1 MRDGASVNNVALR
14 VFKVIYPNI
23 MDVRCFSHTLDIV
36 GNKFKTPLL
45 ATFSS
50 YWISLFSYSP
60 RTKMLWKDYT
70 GQAMASYSKTRWWS
84 KWEIFHQLMVHFG
97 DLEPFLS
104 AHPEIGPSLKLKLL
118 GILHGPNQLGQLKME
133 VAAVVDV
140 GEHFV
145 KTTYRLEGY
154 GALMVNCCEEIAKLR
169 AVLSLTSFPN
179 IQAIAESL
187 APGNLL
193 GQQQLTTYAF
203 SCVKPGVD
211 YFMEKFGDESK
222 TPLNQ
227 FKAMWHFSPSRIFE
241 LQPSLS
247 DIEAL
252 CSIPFF
258 NKPLIVK
265 LKAELPNYIARS
277 TDVNPPK
284 FCSGGKTMKL
294 LCPTGL
300 QQQKKYS

>member
-1 MRDGASVNNVALR
+1 
-14 VFKVIYPNI
+14 

-50 YWISLFSYSP
+50 YWISLFSHSP
-60 RTKMLWKDYT
+60 RTKMLWKYYT
-70 GQAMASYSKTRWWS
+70 GQAMASYSKSRWWS
-84 KWEIFHQLMVHFG
+84 KWEIFHQLMVQFG

-104 AHPEIGPSLKLKLL
+104 AHPEIGPSLRSKLL
-118 GILHGPNQLGQLKME
+118 DILHDPNQLGQLKME

-145 KTTYRLEGY
+145 KTTYRLEG
-154 GALMVNCCEEIAKLR
+154 AKLR

-211 YFMEKFGDESK
+211 YFMEKFGDDSK
-222 TPLNQ
+222 TPLSQ
-227 FKAMWHFSPSRIFE
+227 FKAMRYFSPSRIFE

-247 DIEAL
+247 DIEGS

-258 NKPLIVK
+258 NEPLIVK
-265 LKAELPNYIARS
+265 LKAELPKYIARS
-277 TDVNPPK
+277 TDVNPPNILQWWK
-284 FCSGGKTMKL
+284 NNETSLPNWSAAAKKSILSSAFFSCS
-294 LCPTGL
+294 
-300 QQQKKYS
+300 